1 MRIMIM
7 GASGAGATT
16 LGDYFVKNNDRFLHL
31 DSDDYFWKKTEPPFQ
46 EARIDDERNSLF
58 ENDFY
63 SKEDVVVTG
72 SIFHWH
78 TNYKFLFDL
87 IVLLYIPQEL
97 RMQRLIEREISRYGD
112 KILSDEK
119 LNAKYKAFLAWAAE
133 YDLEENTSSRSLRQ
147 QKQWLTEVQCATL
160 FLEGDLT
167 VKERLDILQKYV
179 T

>member
-1 MRIMIM
+1 M

-16 LGDYFVKNNDRFLHL
+16 LGDYFLKNNNRFLHL
-31 DSDDYFWKKTEPPFQ
+31 DSDDYFWTKTDPPFL

-58 ENDFY
+58 ESDLYAQKN
-63 SKEDVVVTG
+63 VVVTG

-78 TNYKFLFDL
+78 TNYKHLFDL
-87 IVLLYIPQEL
+87 VVLLYIPQEL
-97 RMQRLIEREISRYGD
+97 RMKRLIEREISRYGD

-133 YDLEENTSSRSLRQ
+133 YDLEENISSRSLRQ
-147 QKQWLTEVQCATL
+147 QKQWLTEIQCATL

-167 VKERLDILQKYV
+167 VKERFDILQNHIL
-179 T
+179 